1 MTRDRLSPDLP
12 EVFAPVARPLAPE
25 LPVEAFAPARTDPV
39 SAKRGAARVH
49 RTSAG
54 PPAALRPGTIIDKYR
69 IEELLGVGGFA
80 AVYRATHLLLHSSVA
95 LKLLRPDVVARRPSL
110 AVQLLQEARFAA
122 RIEHRNV
129 VRVFDVTH
137 TPAITY
143 IVMEFI
149 RGPSLAR
156 LIAERG
162 PLPVASV
169 ARIGVDTIAGL
180 EAGLAQGL
188 IHRDIKPPNI
198 LLDDTGVARI
208 VDLGLANPI
217 HDRDEGPLRDST
229 LVGTR
234 GYMSPEQLADP
245 HSVDFRSDIYSLG
258 VTLREAATDDPPPY
272 HRRRDERPAI
282 ALPAALAPIIG
293 WMVASDPADRPSSY
307 RELRDALAALCERT
321 PIAVP
326 EGVRRR
332 DSHGTRTPTTANHRR
347 PA

>member
-1 MTRDRLSPDLP
+1 MSRGQLSPEIPD
-12 EVFAPVARPLAPE
+12 VFATADAPLSPE
-25 LPVEAFAPARTDPV
+25 LPHDAFAPRAEPPRPAR
-39 SAKRGAARVH
+39 SAQRPRDTESARI
-49 RTSAG
+49 G
-54 PPAALRPGTIIDKYR
+54 ALRPGTIVDKYR

-80 AVYRATHLLLHSSVA
+80 TVYRATHLLLHSTVA
-95 LKLLRPDVVARRPSL
+95 LKLLRRDVVARRPNM
-110 AVQLLQEARFAA
+110 AMQLLQEARFAA

-162 PLPVASV
+162 PLPVGQI
-169 ARIGVDTIAGL
+169 ARIGVDTIDGL
-180 EAGLAQGL
+180 GAGLAQGL

-198 LLDDTGVARI
+198 LLGDRGVARI

-217 HDRDEGPLRDST
+217 HDRDEGPLRAST

-245 HSVDFRSDIYSLG
+245 RAVDFRSDIYSLG
-258 VTLREAATDDPPPY
+258 ITLREAATGLPPPENQP
-272 HRRRDERPAI
+272 DDGI
-282 ALPAALAPIIG
+282 GLPVPPALASIVS
-293 WMVASDPADRPSSY
+293 WMVATNPDDRPSSY
-307 RELRDALAALCERT
+307 RELREALAALCD
-321 PIAVP
+321 
-326 EGVRRR
+326 R
-332 DSHGTRTPTTANHRR
+332 DSSSQPDLQRDLHPDSHL
-347 PA
+347 

>member
-1 MTRDRLSPDLP
+1 VTRDVLSPELP
-12 EVFAPVARPLAPE
+12 EVFAMTTAPLAPE
-25 LPVEAFAPARTDPV
+25 LPLEAFAPRPVEPARTRRSAPPV
-39 SAKRGAARVH
+39 RD
-49 RTSAG
+49 TSG
-54 PPAALRPGTIIDKYR
+54 PPVTLRPGTIVDKYR

-80 AVYRATHLLLHSSVA
+80 AVYRATHLLLHSTVA
-95 LKLLRPDVVARRPSL
+95 LKLLRPDVVARRPNL

-143 IVMEFI
+143 IVMELI

-162 PLPVASV
+162 PLSIARV
-169 ARIGVDTIAGL
+169 ARIGIDTIDGL

-198 LLDDTGVARI
+198 LLDDSGVARI

-245 HSVDFRSDIYSLG
+245 RGVDFRSDIYSLG
-258 VTLREAATDDPPPY
+258 VTLREAATGDPPPY
-272 HRRRDERPAI
+272 RRRDEPSTAV
-282 ALPAALAPIIG
+282 PGELAPIVS
-293 WMVASDPADRPSSY
+293 WMIASDPADRPRSY
-307 RELRDALAALCERT
+307 RELRDALTALC
-321 PIAVP
+321 V
-326 EGVRRR
+326 
-332 DSHGTRTPTTANHRR
+332 
-347 PA
+347 